1 MLGDTQL
8 IDYLGENGSSAKSLD
23 CLLVVAEKNQQSGKT
38 HDHTKAGHAHCLL
51 EMKGFPKGREI
62 DVLGIEMDD
71 ATSKQ
76 VVINVLASDANAPQV
91 KDKVFPKHT
100 KELAMVLHKDVTKTH
115 EEPNVHNA
123 TTVANPN

>member
-1 MLGDTQL
+1 
-8 IDYLGENGSSAKSLD
+8 
-23 CLLVVAEKNQQSGKT
+23 
-38 HDHTKAGHAHCLL
+38 
-51 EMKGFPKGREI
+51 MKGFPKGREI

-76 VVINVLASDANAPQV
+76 VVINVLASDANAPQF